1 MEKETP
7 IAAPAVIK
15 AIRIKENKI
24 EFSTNQKGFPVAR
37 YFRLMSSGKNKGQ
50 YKSIEGYYFQT
61 EEKRKIWVEKKVAE
75 IKSRISAEESYKNSK
90 KEARANMKHSFEVGQ
105 IFYDSWG
112 YDQTNIDFFK
122 IIEVKEKSVVIQE
135 IGASPVPG
143 TYGHDSQNVSPNPDS
158 VFGKPM
164 LKIIQVSV
172 DHSGKAHYRFSG
184 KHSFSGSLSPYH
196 HGEKG
201 VYSSWGH

>member
-1 MEKETP
+1 MEKETQ

-15 AIRIKENKI
+15 AIRIKEHKI
-24 EFSTNQKGFPVAR
+24 EFSTNQRGFPVAR
-37 YFRLMSSGKNKGQ
+37 YFRMMSSGKNKGQ
-50 YKSIEGYYFQT
+50 YKSIDGFYFQT
-61 EEKRKIWVEKKVAE
+61 EEKRVKWVAEKVAN
-75 IKSRISAEESYKNSK
+75 IKGWIAIDESRKTAK
-90 KEARANMKHSFEVGQ
+90 KEARANMKHGFEVGQ

-122 IIEVKEKSVVIQE
+122 IIEVKERSVVIQE

-143 TYGHDSQNVSPNPDS
+143 TYGHDSQNVKPNPDS

-164 LKIIQVSV
+164 LKIIQVSI
-172 DHSGKAHYRFSG
+172 DNNGKAHYRFSG

-196 HGEKG
+196 HEENG